1 MALYGKALAD
11 QIPAST
17 TGNQARLLFG
27 QITNTLHNAYVKL
40 QEYDGTGV
48 ASKIGL
54 DAGSVKAA
62 RQYLDDANGILQT
75 YFLQMPVSNSPLTA
89 DQLTKFKVA
98 VSTSSTAVNYIDAN
112 FGTGFLTELFNN
124 IGQALVSI
132 PSAVVSKVG
141 GGISNVLLAFLKQT
155 WWIFLLAGGG
165 LAGFFYLQGRA
176 TSAIASLPL
185 RGLTTTPPRAGR
197 RGTTRRPRQKRR

>member
-27 QITNTLHNAYVKL
+27 QMTSTLHNAYVTL
-40 QEYDGTGV
+40 QQYDSTGIG
-48 ASKIGL
+48 SKTGI

-75 YFLQMPVSNSPLTA
+75 YFLQMPASNSPLTA

-98 VSTSSTAVNYIDAN
+98 VSTSSAAVNYIDQN
-112 FGTGFLTELFNN
+112 FGTGFLTEMFNN
-124 IGQALVSI
+124 IGQALVAI

-141 GGISNVLLAFLKQT
+141 GGISDVVLSFLKQT
-155 WWIFLLAGGG
+155 WWILLLGGG
-165 LAGFFYLQGRA
+165 AIAGFFYLQGRA

-185 RGLTTTPPRAGR
+185 PRRRSPTVAGGLRGA
-197 RGTTRRPRQKRR
+197 RRPRRKR